1 MINLEN
7 VTVRYGKAA
16 VLKDF
21 CLSVEKGEHIAIM
34 GESGTGKTTLL
45 KLISKQLSPSRG
57 KIEVSAKRI
66 SYMFQE
72 PRLLPWLTAA
82 ENVNL
87 VLGDHAES
95 LPEAI
100 KWLKRVGLEN
110 AVDQYPHELSGG
122 MRQRTALARALAFN
136 GDLLLLDEPLA
147 SLDENSANQMLEL
160 IKQYSI
166 DKTVVFVTHNT
177 EHAKKFADTI
187 YVMKKQNT

>member
-1 MINLEN
+1 MINLKN
-7 VTVRYGKAA
+7 VTLSYGSSTI
-16 VLKDF
+16 LKDF
-21 CLSVEKGEHIAIM
+21 SLSVERGAHIAIM
-34 GESGTGKTTLL
+34 GESGSGKTTLL
-45 KLISKQLSPSRG
+45 KLIAKQLTPSSG
-57 KIEVSAKRI
+57 HIETNAQRI

-95 LPEAI
+95 LPEAV
-100 KWLKRVGLEN
+100 KWLKRVGLGD
-110 AVDQYPHELSGG
+110 ALDKYPRELSGG
-122 MRQRTALARALAFN
+122 MRQRVSLARALAFN

-147 SLDENSANQMLEL
+147 SLDENSAVQMLDL
-160 IKQYSI
+160 IKRYSA

-187 YVMKKQNT
+187 YIIKKQNS